1 MPIVQLLTFASL
13 VFLQDMCKKLRGM
26 LTEGHPVAWWDING
40 EVMKKALR
48 RGNEVV
54 HHHVS
59 GHSRGFPWTSEHNGF
74 AKQLG
79 MATMLRTLIAASRPE
94 DFRGARLFSGVA
106 QRFIER
112 VLDRCPSRTPV
123 WNHYILN
130 LKLSE
135 FIPDQCFLKDFGI
148 LVHWLLLLKSL
159 FKMMYWWHPYEF
171 DKAGQF
177 QSYGTIRTIRR
188 STLRQVCGRVLV
200 ANRHILLY
208 SHDWASFSSQDF
220 LLLLHAIAAIC
231 FISLS
236 HATQNSQRLI
246 AVHFGKLTKKKRL
259 TSTLRNFRRLS
270 THHVPS
276 PQHTSCSSLIRGWS
290 ETEARQDVANW
301 LVKVGTEKEIDYF
314 RKNFPQ
320 VRRGSWHEVLVSL
333 MLYPMSKSFLTS
345 LIPMWVRNWL

>member
-40 EVMKKALR
+40 EFMKKALR

-54 HHHVS
+54 HHHGS
-59 GHSRGFPWTSEHNGF
+59 GHSRGFPWT
-74 AKQLG
+74 

-112 VLDRCPSRTPV
+112 ILDRCPSRTPV

-208 SHDWASFSSQDF
+208 SHEWASFSSQDF

-270 THHVPS
+270 THHVPVWLGKRNRS
-276 PQHTSCSSLIRGWS
+276 TTGCGKLACKGGYREGDRLFPQEFSTSQ
-290 ETEARQDVANW
+290 AW
-301 LVKVGTEKEIDYF
+301 LVTW
-314 RKNFPQ
+314 
-320 VRRGSWHEVLVSL
+320 GSCVTDVVSHVEVCPDL
-333 MLYPMSKSFLTS
+333 S
-345 LIPMWVRNWL
+345 LIPMSCGYVIDCNCCD